1 MLPAGFQKWPRSPD
15 PPMHPLS
22 LSLRIPLSFSPKPTR
37 LFSSSYFHFSINPN
51 LISFI
56 KEGLHFE
63 EERSKKR
70 SRRDRWLRTQ
80 GKLSLEGNVA
90 WSKAES
96 PPPHR
101 FLRNLSDDHKLIVY
115 VSVPSDQASF
125 PSIVASILVR
135 SHWSISRWVV
145 FEFSLLSW
153 VFVVLEI
160 NLVNYLADW
169 CNDEKLSLNM

>member
-1 MLPAGFQKWPRSPD
+1 MLPHPTPHAACWVPEMTTIPG

-22 LSLRIPLSFSPKPTR
+22 LCIPLSFSPKPTR

-56 KEGLHFE
+56 KEGLHSE

-96 PPPHR
+96 PHR
-101 FLRNLSDDHKLIVY
+101 FLRNLSDDHKLIV
-115 VSVPSDQASF
+115 
-125 PSIVASILVR
+125 
-135 SHWSISRWVV
+135 
-145 FEFSLLSW
+145 
-153 VFVVLEI
+153 
-160 NLVNYLADW
+160 
-169 CNDEKLSLNM
+169 